1 MHADDPRAVVSEV
14 LQDVLREVLDEQIE
28 RLIEL
33 LLKEITG
40 INTQILQLQTGIEL
54 AASARGAVG
63 ASGDLS
69 ELIAAATARGG
80 RFF

>member
-1 MHADDPRAVVSEV
+1 MQGDDPRTVVNEV
-14 LQDVLREVLDEQIE
+14 LQDVLREVLDEQVE
-28 RLIEL
+28 RLVEL

-40 INTQILQLQTGIEL
+40 INTQILQLQTRIEL
-54 AASARGAVG
+54 AATARGAVG